1 MDTTERLKFCAK
13 QLGNQIKSLR
23 KAKGLTQIELAER
36 ANMNSTYVGDV
47 ERANENISINKLIL
61 LADALEVPL
70 SELIKPLDG
79 SNFSSKDLHVQTI
92 QNNLYKLDEQSLVSL
107 YEWIEFMLY
116 KKSKK
121 GSSF

>member
-79 SNFSSKDLHVQTI
+79 SNLSSKDLHVQTI
-92 QNNLYKLDEQSLVSL
+92 QNNLYQLDEQSLVSL

>member
-61 LADALEVPL
+61 LADALEVPI

-79 SNFSSKDLHVQTI
+79 SNLSSKDLHVLTI
-92 QNNLYKLDEQSLVSL
+92 QNSLYKLDEQSLASL

-121 GSSF
+121 GPSF